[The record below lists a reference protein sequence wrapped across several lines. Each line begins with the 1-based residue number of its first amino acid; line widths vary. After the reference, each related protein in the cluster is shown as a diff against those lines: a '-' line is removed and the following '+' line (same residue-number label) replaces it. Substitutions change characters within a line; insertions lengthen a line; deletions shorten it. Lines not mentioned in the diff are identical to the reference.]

1 MDFQRVL
8 LAVLAV
14 GVLAGDAWQDLY
26 AWQHQAMTSTQAASA
41 CVRTL
46 LLLATVGAL
55 IRPTRPLVM
64 LAVIALAMALLRRG
78 LFLAPVL
85 SVLDPSGPFLAI
97 FFSGIDLAFRLA
109 LAGWALRWLR
119 RPQDSP

>member
-8 LAVLAV
+8 LAVLAL
-14 GVLAGDAWQDLY
+14 GVLVGDAWQDLY
-26 AWQHQAMTSTQAASA
+26 AWQHQAMTVAQAASA
-41 CVRTL
+41 CVRTS

-55 IRPTRPLVM
+55 IRPTRALLILV
-64 LAVIALAMALLRRG
+64 VIALSMAMLRRG

-97 FFSGIDLAFRLA
+97 FFSGLDLAFRLA
-109 LAGWALRWLR
+109 LAGWALSWLR